1 MERYIFVVVLFDVDV
16 EDGLGFKFL
25 EAERALIVLFVFG
38 VVPVV
43 NPLAAVIVVHL
54 AIIIIMN
61 RSPRSTSPFKTEHS
75 EDVIEQTQVP
85 KKLNWTVK
93 YARSSQF
100 YMMRTSSLTRN
111 STESGIGS

>member
-54 AIIIIMN
+54 VIIIMN